1 MTFIQLKK
9 AAKQARSNPLSGKKT
24 RIALLGDCATQH
36 LAEAIGGA
44 SYTAGIA
51 AEVFDADYNQIDAQL
66 LDERSELYEFT
77 PDCVVLFMCTQK
89 LHESFCSL
97 ASTAEREGFAEQ
109 TIAKISRYWQV
120 LQAALGAGA
129 NILQFNFAELDEGVF
144 GSFAAKTASSFT
156 FQLRKLNAL
165 LAQRASE
172 NKSVFLV
179 DLVRLQVQ
187 MGQRAFHDEKLY
199 FAAKMPLS
207 LEATA
212 RAAEAAIDVIKA
224 LAGRI
229 KKCVVCDLDGTLWG
243 GVVGD
248 DGLEGIQIGE
258 LGLGHAFSEVQLW
271 LKELV
276 RRGIILAVCSKNDE
290 EKAKEPFLRHPEI
303 VLHLEDISVF
313 VANWDDKPGNLKH
326 IIETLNIGAD
336 SVVFLDDNP
345 FERGVVKTFLP
356 QVTVPDLPE
365 DPAMYLPYL
374 KSLNLFETAS
384 FSEEDEKRAAQYQ
397 AQIKREQTQ
406 KSFANYD
413 EYLESLQ
420 MVAEAR
426 PFDEFHFPRIAQL
439 TQRSNQFNLRTIRY
453 TEAQIADIAAQE
465 SAEGAY
471 ITRYFTLSDKF
482 GEHGLISVLIMEKTS
497 ERTLFISEWLMSCRV
512 LKRGMEEFIINE
524 AVAAAVEQGFDEIQA
539 EYIPTAK
546 NALVKDIYERLG
558 FVRTGEN
565 TFCAKVEGFK
575 ANPTLIRKA
584 QDEAN
589 QQ

>member
-9 AAKQARSNPLSGKKT
+9 AAKQSHGTPLEGKKT

-36 LAEAIGGA
+36 LAEALGGA
-44 SYTAGIA
+44 SYVAGVP

-66 LDERSELYEFT
+66 LDEHSELYEFA
-77 PDCVVLFMCTQK
+77 PDCVLLFMCTQK

-97 ASTAEREGFAEQ
+97 ATTAEREGFAEQ
-109 TIAKISRYWQV
+109 TISKISRYWQV
-120 LQAALGAGA
+120 LQETLGAKA
-129 NILQFNFAELDEGVF
+129 SILQFNFAETDEGVF

-156 FQLRKLNAL
+156 FQLRRLNAL
-165 LAQRASE
+165 LGQRASE

-179 DLVRLQVQ
+179 DLLRIQTQ

-212 RAAEAAIDVIKA
+212 RAAEAVVDVIKA

-290 EKAKEPFLRHPEI
+290 DKAKEPFLHHPEM
-303 VLHLEDISVF
+303 VLRLEDVSVF
-313 VANWDDKPGNLKH
+313 VANWDDKAANLKH

-345 FERGVVKTFLP
+345 FERGVVRSFLP

-406 KSFANYD
+406 KEFANYD
-413 EYLESLQ
+413 EYLASLD

-465 SAEGAY
+465 RSGAGY
-471 ITRYFTLSDKF
+471 ITRYFTLADKF
-482 GEHGLISVLIMEKTS
+482 GGHGLISVLIMEKTD
-497 ERTLFISEWLMSCRV
+497 EHTLFISEWLMSCRV

-524 AVAAAVEQGFDEIQA
+524 AVAAAGEQGFDEIRA

-584 QDEAN
+584 ED
-589 QQ
+589 

>member
-1 MTFIQLKK
+1 M
-9 AAKQARSNPLSGKKT
+9 
-24 RIALLGDCATQH
+24 GDCATQH
-36 LAEAIGGA
+36 LAEAIGGV

-51 AEVFDADYNQIDAQL
+51 SEVFDADYNQIDAQV
-66 LDERSELYEFT
+66 LDKHSELYEFA
-77 PDCVVLFMCTQK
+77 PNCVVLFMCTQK

-97 ASTAEREGFAEQ
+97 ATTAEREGFAEQ
-109 TIAKISRYWQV
+109 TIAKIEQYWQV

-129 NILQFNFAELDEGVF
+129 SILQFNFAELDEGVF

-156 FQLRKLNAL
+156 FQLRRLNAL

-179 DLVRLQVQ
+179 DLVRLQTQ
-187 MGQRAFHDEKLY
+187 MGQRTFHDEKLY

-212 RAAEAAIDVIKA
+212 RAAEALIDVIKA
-224 LAGRI
+224 LSGKI

-290 EKAKEPFLRHPEI
+290 DKAREPFLRHPEM
-303 VLHLEDISVF
+303 VLRLDDISVF
-313 VANWDDKPGNLKH
+313 VANWDDKAANLKH

-384 FSEEDEKRAAQYQ
+384 FSEEDEKRVAQYQ

-420 MVAEAR
+420 MVAEAK

-453 TEAQIADIAAQE
+453 TESQIADIAR
-465 SAEGAY
+465 AEREGGGY
-471 ITRYFTLSDKF
+471 ITRYFTLADKF
-482 GEHGLISVLIMEKTS
+482 GDHGLISVLIMEKQS
-497 ERTLFISEWLMSCRV
+497 EHTLFISEWLMSCRV

-524 AVAAAVEQGFDEIQA
+524 AVAAARDQGFDEIRA

-558 FVRTGEN
+558 FTRTGEN
-565 TFCAKVEGFK
+565 TFCAKVAGFK

-584 QDEAN
+584 CAE
-589 QQ
+589 